1 MSLRRSTRSR
11 LHAAFDHRG
20 SCARLWRELAASE
33 TSGAAGLRILAR
45 RQGETGLRE
54 LFESL
59 AEDAERHAKS
69 LCDHA
74 ATIETTDQE
83 EPVLPFDFTGGRRD
97 ETRDCHGF
105 PLTDACEDLDAIS
118 CLATLKVAVQGS
130 QELYASCKQLSP
142 TKDPDAVAICQ
153 SILDDLQ
160 GRADSI
166 DRALEK
172 HGSDRH
178 LEVRDAL
185 RAARRSPFM
194 AAWKRTGLR
203 SGAGFSR
210 GVLYV
215 FYWTLLLPFGLL
227 SRRSTANPRRRG
239 DADQAASNSDLH
251 SQLRSQ
257 Y

>member
-11 LHAAFDHRG
+11 LYAAFKHRA

-33 TSGAAGLRILAR
+33 TSGAADLRILAR
-45 RQGETGLRE
+45 RQGETSLRKLLEGL
-54 LFESL
+54 
-59 AEDAERHAKS
+59 AKDAERHATA
-69 LCDHA
+69 LRDHA
-74 ATIETTDQE
+74 ATIETSDQE
-83 EPVLPFDFTGGRRD
+83 DTVLPFDFTAGRRD

-105 PLTDACEDLDAIS
+105 PRTDGFEDLDAIS
-118 CLATLKVAVQGS
+118 YLATLKVAVQGS
-130 QELYASCKQLSP
+130 QDLYALCSELSP

-153 SILDDLQ
+153 SILGDLQ
-160 GRADSI
+160 DRADSI

-172 HGSDRH
+172 HGSDRP
-178 LEVRDAL
+178 LEVRHAL

-210 GVLYV
+210 GVLYI
-215 FYWTLLLPFGLL
+215 FYWTLMLPFGLL
-227 SRRSTANPRRRG
+227 SRRSTANPRVRG
-239 DADQAASNSDLH
+239 DADQAASNSDLR